1 MSVDYKC
8 SQIYNEVIHEV
19 TKSEEVWKSVLSLCG
34 RIYRYEFDNVL
45 MVYAQR
51 PKSTLIADYDT
62 WKKVDRY
69 VKRGSKGVAIYPSRA
84 LSPYCRYVFDISD
97 TGGRNVKLTWD
108 LSGDNLDGYAKLLA
122 KEGKVTLSGDES
134 LGELQ
139 NKIWDFTKA
148 EIRDILNTH
157 AMRVNVLA
165 DKLGNQI
172 ISGMQDI
179 RDDGM
184 QIIENSIFYVVA
196 GRCSFGLSSSEQNIR
211 TITQIN
217 KEDMI
222 FELGSLV
229 SDVSCEVLRD
239 ISRSIREV
247 ERERRESHERST
259 EVQRGNG
266 RNAVSE
272 HRDGE
277 GKPVEDRQVRSD
289 GDGLSEGEPL
299 RKVSVTEK
307 VRKADGGLSSGERG
321 SVPDGRSVDEAVSK
335 DASGEESGRHDGDVA
350 DQGAGTK
357 AGAGDNPSRPDQQ
370 VPLRESPITSL
381 NDDRLTADDFKQLSF
396 MDMVAPESDLDRELR
411 ELNNLGEERG
421 AETASL
427 FSHMESVLSE
437 QEKEDLKA
445 GKYTYLNPKKEQ
457 VPPDYIK
464 QVVLRGTGFVDG
476 KKRVYNICKTEFVKS
491 ERVNRIKKEFGTG
504 GAGWPLEGY
513 GLHGYD
519 TFQAKGIRFQWRDEE
534 GEKEGYVNW
543 NAIEE
548 VISALVLT
556 GEYYTP
562 EPEFVDSEPP
572 VDMPNN
578 DVIDA
583 DYKEI
588 HTESDMEESFAED
601 NAEDS
606 IEPLSEYAI
615 PDEVEDMGVPDS
627 ERALDEQNEDT
638 LNGMTPEELAK
649 EDELVTFAEY
659 GREFLSENEYEAGLA
674 ELIDDKETSS
684 PKEQIDSDD
693 ISIGTVSETIEN
705 PASFHYNAFSGMTYG
720 GMMKRYDSNIKALR
734 TLKQVQSEHR
744 PATPLEQDILS
755 KYVGWGGLSQAFD
768 PNNDNWT
775 KEYTELKELLTPEE
789 YESARAT
796 VNNAFYTP
804 TLVASVIGDA
814 LSQFGFKEGN
824 ILEPSLGIGNFF
836 GCLPERLS
844 DSRLYGVEIDPVS
857 AEIARLLYPSAKI
870 EIKGFQE
877 TAYPDNFFDAVI
889 GNVPFGDYKAFD
901 PKYNKLNFKIHDY
914 FLAKSIDQVRPGGIV
929 AVITTKGTLDK
940 KNNTIRKYL
949 AERAELLG
957 AVRLPVSTFMD
968 NAGTEVTSDILF
980 FQKRERKITIE
991 PDWIHL
997 GYTEDGIPVNSY
1009 FVEHPEMMLGTMKY
1023 DKGRFGENSNYTVCV
1038 NEDDN
1043 FNLYEALSNAISNI
1057 HAEYHDFE
1065 LISEKEESI
1074 TTDIPA
1080 DPDVKNFT
1088 FTEYDGKLYFRKDSR
1103 MYEWEA
1109 GDRTEKRIRG
1119 LMKLRDLTRNVIN
1132 IQIEGRTSDELQAAQ
1147 KELSDTYDSFVK
1159 SYGYITSRGNSMAF
1173 REDADYPLLC
1183 SLEKVDEDGE
1193 VTKAEMFTKQTIK
1206 AKQEISRVE
1215 TAVEALNLSINEFNG
1230 VNLPYM
1236 LSVYEPDISGYIED
1250 IRKQRA
1256 EGQQVNA
1263 VAESTTFMVRS
1274 DGVADNVSG
1283 ESESVEVE
1291 EINLSDD
1298 LRFQLMREKLIDE
1311 LKGVIFCN
1319 PEGYNENDRNRGW
1332 ETADEY
1338 LSGNVRDKLT
1348 IAEANAKLNPEIFG
1362 TNVEALKEVQPKDLD
1377 ASEID
1382 VRIGTTWIEPE
1393 DYQAFIYELLDTPY
1407 WARDDGYRRGVKVN
1421 LNRFSME
1428 WFVENKSRD
1437 NHSVAA
1443 TKTYGTSR
1451 IDAYSIFE
1459 ATLNM
1464 RTVTVRDRIEDG
1476 GGKYHYEVNKE
1487 ATMLAREKQNQ
1498 IKEEFKNWIWKDPDR
1513 RQKYVD
1519 FYNQTFNNI
1528 RLREYDGS
1536 HLDFPGMNPDIHLE
1550 QHQVNAIARI
1560 LMGGNT
1566 LLAHCVGAGKSFEMM
1581 AACMEQKRLGLANK
1595 TVMVVPKS
1603 LIGQTASE
1611 FLRLY
1616 PSANILVATE
1626 NDFSKKRRQQFIA
1639 RIATGDYDCIIM
1651 SHSQFEKIPI
1661 SKERQEELMNRQIS
1675 ELSLAIAEIKAEN
1688 GENWSVKQME
1698 AQKKKLEEQLKE
1710 LIETVDRDDVITFE
1724 ELGIDSIMVDEA
1736 HAFKNLSIFSK
1747 MTNVAGISNT
1757 GSKRAMDMFLKCQY
1771 INEINGGR
1779 GIVFATGTPVSN
1791 TMCEMYVMQSFLQK
1805 DTLEQLGIY
1814 HFDSWAANF
1823 GEVTT
1828 SLELSVEGNGFRF
1841 RNRFNRFVN
1850 LPELMNLFKEV
1861 ADIRTRDTLNLPVPE
1876 LRDGNYKIISSEP
1889 DWYTKQVMEE
1899 FVARAERIH
1908 SGGVDPSEDNF
1919 LKITND
1925 ARLLGTDARL
1935 LYPEA
1940 PPNEGGKLN
1949 QVVDNVYEE
1958 YKRAES
1964 QDIIGTQLIFSDIG
1978 TPKSNWKEEML
1989 DPDYYRN
1996 GHEFDV
2002 YNYIKTEL
2010 VRRGIPAGEIAFIHD
2025 AKTDAAREAL
2035 FKEMRLG
2042 TKKILIGSTEKCG
2055 TGVNVQTHLVAM
2067 HHVDCPWKP
2076 SSIEQRE
2083 GRGLRQ
2089 GNENDTVAV
2098 YRYVTKGT
2106 FDAYSWSVV
2115 ENKQRFISQV
2125 MTSKSIGR
2133 SCEDIDE
2140 VTFQYAEIKA
2150 VATGNPL
2157 IKEKMEID
2165 NDVQR
2170 LKLLKASYN
2179 SQHYQHQDNFMV
2191 KLPKLISAATEKLA
2205 NVKQD
2210 VAFRDEMAV
2219 KQPDFAIEVFGPV
2232 MLSEK
2237 KLREEKDANQMSID
2251 GTSDKSIEETV
2262 IRTDAGA
2269 IYKERTDGGTALLA
2283 AISRAKT
2290 GVRTEIGRYKGFTLS
2305 VEKNFMGINYL
2316 MLTGKADYSIE
2327 ISSSPVG
2334 MMVRLENE
2342 FSKIQEKIT
2351 FLEQKLD
2358 TYHRDMERAKA
2369 DFEKPFEHEEE
2380 LQQKLKRQFEIN
2392 AELDLDKAEGGKEE
2406 TFDEKKSAE
2415 KSESREDDELVADE
2429 ESEDTRDE
2437 QENTYGIVNFG
2448 NRASGS
2454 R

>member
-8 SQIYNEVIHEV
+8 RQIYNDVIHDV
-19 TKSEEVWKSVLSLCG
+19 TKTEETWKSVLSLCG

-69 VKRGSKGVAIYPSRA
+69 VKRGSKGIAIYPSRA

-97 TGGRNVKLTWD
+97 TGGRNVNLTWSLD
-108 LSGDNLDGYAKLLA
+108 GDNLTDYAKRLA
-122 KEGKVTLSGDES
+122 GEGSINLTGNES
-134 LGELQ
+134 LGKLK
-139 NKIWDFTKA
+139 NKIWDFTKS
-148 EIRDILNTH
+148 EIRGILKETH

-165 DKLGNQI
+165 DKLGHQI

-179 RDDGM
+179 RDDGL
-184 QIIENSIFYVVA
+184 QIIERSIFYVVA
-196 GRCSFGLSSSEQNIR
+196 GRCGFDQPKGEDRLS
-211 TITQIN
+211 TITQIV

-229 SDVSCEVLRD
+229 SDVSCEVLRN
-239 ISRSIREV
+239 ISRSIKAV
-247 ERERRESHERST
+247 ERERRMSYERGT
-259 EVQRGNG
+259 TVQRGS
-266 RNAVSE
+266 RRDAVSE

-277 GKPVEDRQVRSD
+277 GESVTDREVRSD
-289 GDGLSEGEPL
+289 GDGLSEREPL
-299 RKVSVTEK
+299 REVSVSGEIWET
-307 VRKADGGLSSGERG
+307 DGGSGTGERG
-321 SVPDGRSVDEAVSK
+321 SVPDGGSDDGAVSEIPHGEK
-335 DASGEESGRHDGDVA
+335 SGGHDGDVE
-350 DQGAGTK
+350 DQRAGNETDT
-357 AGAGDNPSRPDQQ
+357 GDHRPRSDQQ
-370 VPLRESPITSL
+370 VSLDSGDSKKENNPLVSS
-381 NDDRLTADDFKQLSF
+381 DDTQGEYHQISF
-396 MDMVAPESDLDRELR
+396 MDMMESPDNEFDRELK
-411 ELNNLGEERG
+411 ELENFGEERG
-421 AETASL
+421 ADTASL

-445 GKYTYLNPKKEQ
+445 GKYTYLNPKKEP
-457 VPPDYIK
+457 VPEEYIK
-464 QVVLRGTGFVDG
+464 TVVLRGTGFVGG
-476 KKRVYNICKTEFVKS
+476 KKRVCQIMQSEFVKS
-491 ERVNRIKKEFGTG
+491 ERVKKIKAEYGTG

-534 GEKEGYVNW
+534 GEKEGYANW
-543 NAIEE
+543 NTIEQ

-562 EPEFVDSEPP
+562 EPEFVDAEPP
-572 VDMPNN
+572 KDLPESE
-578 DVIDA
+578 DIIDA
-583 DYKEI
+583 DYVEM
-588 HTESDMEESFAED
+588 DAYDEEVDSFSEGIAD
-601 NAEDS
+601 DS
-606 IEPLSEYAI
+606 IEELDEFAI
-615 PDEVEDMGVPDS
+615 PDEVGDMGIPDS
-627 ERALDEQNEDT
+627 KRASDEQNEDT
-638 LNGMTPEELAK
+638 WYGMTPGELAR

-659 GREFLSENEYEAGLA
+659 GREFMDEES
-674 ELIDDKETSS
+674 
-684 PKEQIDSDD
+684 
-693 ISIGTVSETIEN
+693 
-705 PASFHYNAFSGMTYG
+705 YNANFHMSPFATQSA
-720 GMMKRYDSNIKALR
+720 GMMTRYDWNIKALR
-734 TLKQVQSEHR
+734 TLKQIQGENR
-744 PATPLEQDILS
+744 AATHEEQEILS

-768 PNNDNWT
+768 ANNENW
-775 KEYTELKELLTPEE
+775 KEEYGELKELLTPEE
-789 YESARAT
+789 YEAARAT

-804 TLVASVIGDA
+804 SIVTSAIGNALV
-814 LSQFGFKEGN
+814 QFGFKDGN
-824 ILEPSLGIGNFF
+824 VLEPSLGVGNFF
-836 GCLPERLS
+836 GCLP
-844 DSRLYGVEIDPVS
+844 DSMSQAKLFGVEIDPVS

-870 EIKGFQE
+870 EIKGFEE
-877 TAYPDNFFDAVI
+877 TTYPDNFFDAVI
-889 GNVPFGDYKAFD
+889 GNVPFGDYKVFD

-940 KNNTIRKYL
+940 KNNSIRKYI

-957 AVRLPVSTFMD
+957 AVRLPDSTFSG

-997 GYTEDGIPVNSY
+997 DFSEDGIPINSY
-1009 FVEHPEMMLGTMKY
+1009 FAEHPEMMLGTMKY

-1038 NEDDN
+1038 NDDPN
-1043 FNLYEALSNAISNI
+1043 FNLYEALNNAIANI
-1057 HAEYHDFE
+1057 HAEYKDFE
-1065 LISEKEESI
+1065 LVSESEESI
-1074 TTDIPA
+1074 TADIPA

-1088 FTEYDGKLYFRKDSR
+1088 FTEHDGKIYFRKDSR

-1109 GDRTEKRIRG
+1109 GDKTVKRIRG
-1119 LMKLRDLTRNVIN
+1119 LMRIRELTRKVID
-1132 IQIEGRTSDELQAAQ
+1132 IQIEGASEEELKTAQ
-1147 KELSDTYDSFVK
+1147 KELSDTYDRFVK

-1183 SLEKVDEDGE
+1183 SLEIVDEDGNVE
-1193 VTKAEMFTKQTIK
+1193 KAEMFTKQTIK
-1206 AKQEISRVE
+1206 AKQEVTRVE
-1215 TAVEALNLSINEFNG
+1215 TAVEALNLSINKFNG

-1236 LSVYEPDISGYIED
+1236 LSVYEPDISGYIDE
-1250 IRKQRA
+1250 IREKSKNSR
-1256 EGQQVNA
+1256 EVNA
-1263 VAESTTFMVRS
+1263 VAEPMAFS
-1274 DGVADNVSG
+1274 VAGTGNPDDIQMD
-1283 ESESVEVE
+1283 VE
-1291 EINLSDD
+1291 EISLSDN
-1298 LRFQLMREKLIDE
+1298 LRFELMREKLIEE

-1338 LSGNVRDKLT
+1338 LSGNVRDKLV

-1407 WARDDGYRRGVKVN
+1407 WAWDDGSPYRRNGIKVN

-1428 WFVENKSRD
+1428 WFIENKSRD

-1443 TKTYGTSR
+1443 TKTYGTGR

-1459 ATLNM
+1459 STLNM
-1464 RTVTVRDRIEDG
+1464 RVVTVRDRIEDG

-1498 IKEEFKNWIWKDPDR
+1498 IKEEFRNWIWKDPDR
-1513 RQKYVD
+1513 RQKYVNY
-1519 FYNQTFNNI
+1519 YNQTFNNI

-1536 HLDFPGMNPDIHLE
+1536 HLEFPGMNPDIHLE
-1550 QHQVNAIARI
+1550 EHQVNAIARV

-1581 AACMEQKRLGLANK
+1581 ASCMEQKRLGLANK

-1616 PSANILVATE
+1616 PSANILVASE

-1661 SKERQEELMNRQIS
+1661 SKERQQELMNRQID
-1675 ELSLAIAEIKAEN
+1675 ELNMAIADIKAEN
-1688 GENWSVKQME
+1688 GENSVKQME
-1698 AQKKKLEEQLKE
+1698 AQKKRLEEQMKE
-1710 LIETVDRDDVITFE
+1710 LVETVDRDDVITFE

-1736 HAFKNLSIFSK
+1736 HAFKRLTIFSK
-1747 MTNVAGISNT
+1747 MTNVAGIT
-1757 GSKRAMDMFLKCQY
+1757 GAGSKRAMDMYLKCQY

-1805 DTLEQLGIY
+1805 DALEQLGIY

-1841 RNRFNRFVN
+1841 RNRFNKFVN

-1861 ADIRTRDTLNLPVPE
+1861 ADIRTRDTLDLKVPD

-1899 FVARAERIH
+1899 FVERAERIH

-1940 PPNEGGKLN
+1940 PENPGGKLN

-1958 YKRAES
+1958 YKRAE
-1964 QDIIGTQLIFSDIG
+1964 DLGIIGTQLVFSDIG

-1989 DPDYYRN
+1989 EPDYYKN
-1996 GHEFDV
+1996 GHDFDV
-2002 YNYIKTEL
+2002 YNYIKTEF
-2010 VRRGIPAGEIAFIHD
+2010 VRRGIPAEEIAFVHD

-2035 FKEMRLG
+2035 FKDMRLG
-2042 TKKILIGSTEKCG
+2042 NKKILIGSTEKCG

-2067 HHVDCPWKP
+2067 HHCDCPWKP

-2089 GNENDTVAV
+2089 GNENESVAV

-2106 FDAYSWSVV
+2106 FDAYSWV
-2115 ENKQRFISQV
+2115 R
-2125 MTSKSIGR
+2125 R
-2133 SCEDIDE
+2133 E
-2140 VTFQYAEIKA
+2140 VA
-2150 VATGNPL
+2150 
-2157 IKEKMEID
+2157 
-2165 NDVQR
+2165 
-2170 LKLLKASYN
+2170 
-2179 SQHYQHQDNFMV
+2179 
-2191 KLPKLISAATEKLA
+2191 
-2205 NVKQD
+2205 
-2210 VAFRDEMAV
+2210 
-2219 KQPDFAIEVFGPV
+2219 
-2232 MLSEK
+2232 
-2237 KLREEKDANQMSID
+2237 
-2251 GTSDKSIEETV
+2251 
-2262 IRTDAGA
+2262 
-2269 IYKERTDGGTALLA
+2269 
-2283 AISRAKT
+2283 
-2290 GVRTEIGRYKGFTLS
+2290 
-2305 VEKNFMGINYL
+2305 
-2316 MLTGKADYSIE
+2316 
-2327 ISSSPVG
+2327 
-2334 MMVRLENE
+2334 
-2342 FSKIQEKIT
+2342 
-2351 FLEQKLD
+2351 
-2358 TYHRDMERAKA
+2358 
-2369 DFEKPFEHEEE
+2369 
-2380 LQQKLKRQFEIN
+2380 
-2392 AELDLDKAEGGKEE
+2392 
-2406 TFDEKKSAE
+2406 
-2415 KSESREDDELVADE
+2415 
-2429 ESEDTRDE
+2429 
-2437 QENTYGIVNFG
+2437 
-2448 NRASGS
+2448 
-2454 R
+2454 

>member
-8 SQIYNEVIHEV
+8 RQIYNDVIHDV
-19 TKSEEVWKSVLSLCG
+19 TKTEETWKSVLSLCG

-69 VKRGSKGVAIYPSRA
+69 VKRGSKGIAIYPSRA

-97 TGGRNVKLTWD
+97 TGGRNVNLTWSLD
-108 LSGDNLDGYAKLLA
+108 GDNLTDYAKRLA
-122 KEGKVTLSGDES
+122 GEGSINLTGNES
-134 LGELQ
+134 LGELK
-139 NKIWDFTKA
+139 NKIWDFTKS
-148 EIRDILNTH
+148 EIRGILKETH

-165 DKLGNQI
+165 DKLGHQI

-179 RDDGM
+179 RDDGL
-184 QIIENSIFYVVA
+184 QIIERSIFYVVA
-196 GRCSFGLSSSEQNIR
+196 GRCGFDQPKGEDRLS
-211 TITQIN
+211 TITQIV

-229 SDVSCEVLRD
+229 SDVSCEVLRN
-239 ISRSIREV
+239 ISCSIKAV
-247 ERERRESHERST
+247 ERERRMSYERGT
-259 EVQRGNG
+259 TVQRGS
-266 RNAVSE
+266 RRDAVSE

-277 GKPVEDRQVRSD
+277 GESVTDREVRSD
-289 GDGLSEGEPL
+289 GDGLSEREPL
-299 RKVSVTEK
+299 REVSVSGEIRET
-307 VRKADGGLSSGERG
+307 DGGSGTGERG
-321 SVPDGRSVDEAVSK
+321 SVPDGGSDDGAVSEIPHGEK
-335 DASGEESGRHDGDVA
+335 SGGHDGDVE
-350 DQGAGTK
+350 DQRAGNETDT
-357 AGAGDNPSRPDQQ
+357 GDHRPRSDQQ
-370 VPLRESPITSL
+370 VSLDSGDSKKENNPLVSS
-381 NDDRLTADDFKQLSF
+381 DDTQGEYHQISF
-396 MDMVAPESDLDRELR
+396 MDMMESPDNEFDRELK
-411 ELNNLGEERG
+411 ELENFGEERG
-421 AETASL
+421 ADTASL

-445 GKYTYLNPKKEQ
+445 GKYTYLNPKKEP
-457 VPPDYIK
+457 VPEEYIK
-464 QVVLRGTGFVDG
+464 TVVLRGTGFVGG
-476 KKRVYNICKTEFVKS
+476 KKRVCQIMQSEFVKS
-491 ERVNRIKKEFGTG
+491 ERVKKIKAEYGTG

-534 GEKEGYVNW
+534 GEKEGYANW
-543 NAIEE
+543 NTIEQ

-562 EPEFVDSEPP
+562 EHEFVDAEPP
-572 VDMPNN
+572 KDLPESE
-578 DVIDA
+578 DIIDA
-583 DYKEI
+583 DYVEM
-588 HTESDMEESFAED
+588 DAYDEEVDSFSEGIA
-601 NAEDS
+601 NDS
-606 IEPLSEYAI
+606 IEELDEFAI
-615 PDEVEDMGVPDS
+615 PDEVGDMGIPDS
-627 ERALDEQNEDT
+627 KRASDEQNEDT
-638 LNGMTPEELAK
+638 WYGMTPGELAR

-659 GREFLSENEYEAGLA
+659 GREFMDEES
-674 ELIDDKETSS
+674 
-684 PKEQIDSDD
+684 
-693 ISIGTVSETIEN
+693 
-705 PASFHYNAFSGMTYG
+705 YNANFHMSPFATQSA
-720 GMMKRYDSNIKALR
+720 GMMTRYDWNIKALR
-734 TLKQVQSEHR
+734 TLKQIQGENR
-744 PATPLEQDILS
+744 AATHEEQEILS

-768 PNNDNWT
+768 ANNENW
-775 KEYTELKELLTPEE
+775 KEEYGELKELLTPEE
-789 YESARAT
+789 YEAARAT

-804 TLVASVIGDA
+804 SIVTSAIGNALV
-814 LSQFGFKEGN
+814 QFGFKDGN
-824 ILEPSLGIGNFF
+824 VLEPSLGVGNFF
-836 GCLPERLS
+836 GCLP
-844 DSRLYGVEIDPVS
+844 DSMSQAKLFGVEIDPVS

-870 EIKGFQE
+870 EIKGFEE
-877 TAYPDNFFDAVI
+877 TTYPDNFFDAVI
-889 GNVPFGDYKAFD
+889 GNVPFGDYKVFD

-940 KNNTIRKYL
+940 KNNSIRKYI

-957 AVRLPVSTFMD
+957 AVRLPDSTFSG

-997 GYTEDGIPVNSY
+997 DFSEDGIPINSY
-1009 FVEHPEMMLGTMKY
+1009 FAEHPEMMLGTMKY

-1038 NEDDN
+1038 NDDPN
-1043 FNLYEALSNAISNI
+1043 FNLYEALNNAIANI
-1057 HAEYHDFE
+1057 HAEYKDFE
-1065 LISEKEESI
+1065 LVSESEESI
-1074 TTDIPA
+1074 TADIPA

-1088 FTEYDGKLYFRKDSR
+1088 FTEHDGKIYFRKDSR

-1109 GDRTEKRIRG
+1109 GDKTVKRIRG
-1119 LMKLRDLTRNVIN
+1119 LMRIRELTRKVID
-1132 IQIEGRTSDELQAAQ
+1132 IQIEGASEEELKTAQ
-1147 KELSDTYDSFVK
+1147 KELSDTYDRFVK

-1183 SLEKVDEDGE
+1183 SLEIVDEDGNVE
-1193 VTKAEMFTKQTIK
+1193 KAEMFTKQTIK
-1206 AKQEISRVE
+1206 AKQEVTRVE
-1215 TAVEALNLSINEFNG
+1215 TAVEALNLSINKFNG

-1236 LSVYEPDISGYIED
+1236 LSVYEPDISGYIDE
-1250 IRKQRA
+1250 IREKSKNSR
-1256 EGQQVNA
+1256 EVNA
-1263 VAESTTFMVRS
+1263 VAEPMAFS
-1274 DGVADNVSG
+1274 VAGTGNPDDIQMD
-1283 ESESVEVE
+1283 VE
-1291 EINLSDD
+1291 EISLSDN
-1298 LRFQLMREKLIDE
+1298 LRFELMREKLIEE

-1338 LSGNVRDKLT
+1338 LSGNVRDKLV

-1407 WARDDGYRRGVKVN
+1407 WARDDGSPYRRNGIKVN
-1421 LNRFSME
+1421 LNRFSVE
-1428 WFVENKSRD
+1428 WFIENKSRD

-1443 TKTYGTSR
+1443 TKTYGTGR

-1459 ATLNM
+1459 STLNM
-1464 RTVTVRDRIEDG
+1464 RVVTVRDRIEDG

-1498 IKEEFKNWIWKDPDR
+1498 IKEEFRNWIWKDPDR

-1519 FYNQTFNNI
+1519 YYNQTFNNI

-1536 HLDFPGMNPDIHLE
+1536 HLEFPGMNPDIHLE
-1550 QHQVNAIARI
+1550 EHQVNAIARV

-1581 AACMEQKRLGLANK
+1581 ASCMEQKRLGLANK

-1616 PSANILVATE
+1616 PSANILVASE

-1661 SKERQEELMNRQIS
+1661 SKERQQELMNRQID
-1675 ELSLAIAEIKAEN
+1675 ELNMAIADIKAET

-1698 AQKKKLEEQLKE
+1698 AQKKRLEEQMKE
-1710 LIETVDRDDVITFE
+1710 LVETVDRDDVITFE

-1736 HAFKNLSIFSK
+1736 HAFKRLTIFSK
-1747 MTNVAGISNT
+1747 MTNVAGIT
-1757 GSKRAMDMFLKCQY
+1757 GAGSKRAMDMYLKCQY

-1805 DTLEQLGIY
+1805 DALEQLGIY

-1823 GEVTT
+1823 GEVMT

-1841 RNRFNRFVN
+1841 RNRFNKFVN

-1861 ADIRTRDTLNLPVPE
+1861 ADIRTRDTLDLKVPD

-1899 FVARAERIH
+1899 LVERAERIH

-1940 PPNEGGKLN
+1940 LENPGGKLN

-1958 YKRAES
+1958 YKRAE
-1964 QDIIGTQLIFSDIG
+1964 DLGIIGTQLVFSDIG

-1989 DPDYYRN
+1989 EPDYYKN
-1996 GHEFDV
+1996 GHDFDV

-2010 VRRGIPAGEIAFIHD
+2010 VRRGIPAEEIAFVHD

-2035 FKEMRLG
+2035 FKDMRLG
-2042 TKKILIGSTEKCG
+2042 NKKILIGSTEKCG

-2067 HHVDCPWKP
+2067 HHCDCPW
-2076 SSIEQRE
+2076 
-2083 GRGLRQ
+2083 
-2089 GNENDTVAV
+2089 V
-2098 YRYVTKGT
+2098 
-2106 FDAYSWSVV
+2106 
-2115 ENKQRFISQV
+2115 
-2125 MTSKSIGR
+2125 
-2133 SCEDIDE
+2133 
-2140 VTFQYAEIKA
+2140 
-2150 VATGNPL
+2150 
-2157 IKEKMEID
+2157 
-2165 NDVQR
+2165 
-2170 LKLLKASYN
+2170 
-2179 SQHYQHQDNFMV
+2179 
-2191 KLPKLISAATEKLA
+2191 
-2205 NVKQD
+2205 
-2210 VAFRDEMAV
+2210 
-2219 KQPDFAIEVFGPV
+2219 
-2232 MLSEK
+2232 
-2237 KLREEKDANQMSID
+2237 
-2251 GTSDKSIEETV
+2251 
-2262 IRTDAGA
+2262 
-2269 IYKERTDGGTALLA
+2269 
-2283 AISRAKT
+2283 
-2290 GVRTEIGRYKGFTLS
+2290 
-2305 VEKNFMGINYL
+2305 
-2316 MLTGKADYSIE
+2316 
-2327 ISSSPVG
+2327 
-2334 MMVRLENE
+2334 
-2342 FSKIQEKIT
+2342 
-2351 FLEQKLD
+2351 
-2358 TYHRDMERAKA
+2358 
-2369 DFEKPFEHEEE
+2369 
-2380 LQQKLKRQFEIN
+2380 
-2392 AELDLDKAEGGKEE
+2392 
-2406 TFDEKKSAE
+2406 
-2415 KSESREDDELVADE
+2415 
-2429 ESEDTRDE
+2429 
-2437 QENTYGIVNFG
+2437 
-2448 NRASGS
+2448 
-2454 R
+2454 

>member
-8 SQIYNEVIHEV
+8 RQIYNDVIHDV
-19 TKSEEVWKSVLSLCG
+19 TKTEETWKSVLSLCG

-69 VKRGSKGVAIYPSRA
+69 VKRGSKGIAIYPSRA

-97 TGGRNVKLTWD
+97 TGGRNVNLTWSLD
-108 LSGDNLDGYAKLLA
+108 GDNLTDYAKRLA
-122 KEGKVTLSGDES
+122 GEGSINLTGNES
-134 LGELQ
+134 LGELK
-139 NKIWDFTKA
+139 NKIWDFTKS
-148 EIRDILNTH
+148 EIRGILKETH

-165 DKLGNQI
+165 DKLGHQI

-179 RDDGM
+179 RDDGL
-184 QIIENSIFYVVA
+184 QIIERSIFYVVA
-196 GRCSFGLSSSEQNIR
+196 GRCGFDQPKGEDRLS
-211 TITQIN
+211 TITQIV

-229 SDVSCEVLRD
+229 SDVSCEVLRN
-239 ISRSIREV
+239 ISCSIKAV
-247 ERERRESHERST
+247 ERERRMSYERGT
-259 EVQRGNG
+259 TVQRGS
-266 RNAVSE
+266 RRDAVSE

-277 GKPVEDRQVRSD
+277 GESVTDREVRSD
-289 GDGLSEGEPL
+289 GDGLSEREPL
-299 RKVSVTEK
+299 REVSVSGEIRET
-307 VRKADGGLSSGERG
+307 DGGSGTGERG
-321 SVPDGRSVDEAVSK
+321 SVPDGGSDDGAVSEIPHGEK
-335 DASGEESGRHDGDVA
+335 SGGHDGDVE
-350 DQGAGTK
+350 DQRAGNETDT
-357 AGAGDNPSRPDQQ
+357 GDHRPRSDQQ
-370 VPLRESPITSL
+370 VSLDSGDSKKENNPLVSS
-381 NDDRLTADDFKQLSF
+381 DDTQGEYHQISF
-396 MDMVAPESDLDRELR
+396 MDMMESPDNEFDRELK
-411 ELNNLGEERG
+411 ELENFGEERG
-421 AETASL
+421 ADTASL

-445 GKYTYLNPKKEQ
+445 GKYTYLNPKKEP
-457 VPPDYIK
+457 VPEEYIK
-464 QVVLRGTGFVDG
+464 TVVLRGTGFVGG
-476 KKRVYNICKTEFVKS
+476 KKRVCQIMQSEFVKS
-491 ERVNRIKKEFGTG
+491 ERVKKIKAEYGTG

-534 GEKEGYVNW
+534 GEKEGYANW
-543 NAIEE
+543 NTIEQ

-562 EPEFVDSEPP
+562 EHEFVDAEPP
-572 VDMPNN
+572 KDLPESE
-578 DVIDA
+578 DIIDA
-583 DYKEI
+583 DYVEM
-588 HTESDMEESFAED
+588 DAYDEEVDSFSEGIA
-601 NAEDS
+601 NDS
-606 IEPLSEYAI
+606 IEELDEFAI
-615 PDEVEDMGVPDS
+615 PDEVGDMGIPDS
-627 ERALDEQNEDT
+627 KRASDEQNEDT
-638 LNGMTPEELAK
+638 WYGMTPGELAR

-659 GREFLSENEYEAGLA
+659 GREFMDEES
-674 ELIDDKETSS
+674 
-684 PKEQIDSDD
+684 
-693 ISIGTVSETIEN
+693 
-705 PASFHYNAFSGMTYG
+705 YNANFHMSPFATQSA
-720 GMMKRYDSNIKALR
+720 GMMTRYDWNIKALR
-734 TLKQVQSEHR
+734 TLKQIQGENR
-744 PATPLEQDILS
+744 AATHEEQEILS

-768 PNNDNWT
+768 ANNENW
-775 KEYTELKELLTPEE
+775 KEEYGELKELLTPEE
-789 YESARAT
+789 YEAARAT

-804 TLVASVIGDA
+804 SIVTSAIGNALV
-814 LSQFGFKEGN
+814 QFGFKDGN
-824 ILEPSLGIGNFF
+824 VLEPSLGVGNFF
-836 GCLPERLS
+836 GCLP
-844 DSRLYGVEIDPVS
+844 DSMSQAKLFGVEIDPVS

-870 EIKGFQE
+870 EIKGFEE
-877 TAYPDNFFDAVI
+877 TTYPDNFFDAVI
-889 GNVPFGDYKAFD
+889 GNVPFGDYKVFD

-940 KNNTIRKYL
+940 KNNSIRKYI

-957 AVRLPVSTFMD
+957 AVRLPDSTFSG

-997 GYTEDGIPVNSY
+997 DFSEDGIPINSY
-1009 FVEHPEMMLGTMKY
+1009 FAEHPEMMLGTMKY

-1038 NEDDN
+1038 NDDPN
-1043 FNLYEALSNAISNI
+1043 FNLYEALNNAIANI
-1057 HAEYHDFE
+1057 HAEYKDFE
-1065 LISEKEESI
+1065 LVSESEESI
-1074 TTDIPA
+1074 TADIPA

-1088 FTEYDGKLYFRKDSR
+1088 FTEHDGKIYFRKDSR

-1109 GDRTEKRIRG
+1109 GDKTVKRIRG
-1119 LMKLRDLTRNVIN
+1119 LMRIRELTRKVID
-1132 IQIEGRTSDELQAAQ
+1132 IQIEGASEEELKTAQ
-1147 KELSDTYDSFVK
+1147 KELSDTYDRFVK

-1183 SLEKVDEDGE
+1183 SLEIVDEDGNVE
-1193 VTKAEMFTKQTIK
+1193 KAEMFTKQTIK
-1206 AKQEISRVE
+1206 AKQEVTRVE
-1215 TAVEALNLSINEFNG
+1215 TAVEALNLSINKFNG

-1236 LSVYEPDISGYIED
+1236 LSVYEPDISGYIDE
-1250 IRKQRA
+1250 IREKSKNSR
-1256 EGQQVNA
+1256 EVNA
-1263 VAESTTFMVRS
+1263 VAEPMAFS
-1274 DGVADNVSG
+1274 VAGTGNPDDIQMD
-1283 ESESVEVE
+1283 VE
-1291 EINLSDD
+1291 EISLSDN
-1298 LRFQLMREKLIDE
+1298 LRFELMREKLIEE

-1338 LSGNVRDKLT
+1338 LSGNVRDKLV

-1407 WARDDGYRRGVKVN
+1407 WARDDGSPYRRNGIKVN
-1421 LNRFSME
+1421 LNRFSVE
-1428 WFVENKSRD
+1428 WFIENKSRD

-1443 TKTYGTSR
+1443 TKTYGTGR

-1459 ATLNM
+1459 STLNM
-1464 RTVTVRDRIEDG
+1464 RVVTVRDRIEDG

-1498 IKEEFKNWIWKDPDR
+1498 IKEEFRNWIWKDPDR

-1519 FYNQTFNNI
+1519 YYNQTFNNI

-1536 HLDFPGMNPDIHLE
+1536 HLEFPGMNPDIHLE
-1550 QHQVNAIARI
+1550 EHQVNAIARV

-1581 AACMEQKRLGLANK
+1581 ASCMEQKRLGLANK

-1616 PSANILVATE
+1616 PSANILVASE

-1661 SKERQEELMNRQIS
+1661 SKERQQELMNRQID
-1675 ELSLAIAEIKAEN
+1675 ELNMAIADIKAEN

-1698 AQKKKLEEQLKE
+1698 AQKKRLEEQMKE
-1710 LIETVDRDDVITFE
+1710 LVETVDRDDVITFE

-1736 HAFKNLSIFSK
+1736 HAFKRLTIFSK
-1747 MTNVAGISNT
+1747 MTNVAGIT
-1757 GSKRAMDMFLKCQY
+1757 GAGSKRAMDMYLKCQY

-1805 DTLEQLGIY
+1805 DALEQLGIY

-1823 GEVTT
+1823 GEVMT

-1841 RNRFNRFVN
+1841 RNRFNKFVN

-1861 ADIRTRDTLNLPVPE
+1861 ADIRTRDTLDLKVPD

-1899 FVARAERIH
+1899 LVERAERIH

-1940 PPNEGGKLN
+1940 LENPGGKLN

-1958 YKRAES
+1958 YKRAE
-1964 QDIIGTQLIFSDIG
+1964 DLGIIGTQLVFSDIG

-1989 DPDYYRN
+1989 EPDYYKN
-1996 GHEFDV
+1996 GHDFDV

-2010 VRRGIPAGEIAFIHD
+2010 VRRGIPAEEIAFVHD

-2035 FKEMRLG
+2035 FKDMRLG
-2042 TKKILIGSTEKCG
+2042 NKKILIGSTEKCG

-2067 HHVDCPWKP
+2067 HHCDCPW
-2076 SSIEQRE
+2076 
-2083 GRGLRQ
+2083 
-2089 GNENDTVAV
+2089 V
-2098 YRYVTKGT
+2098 
-2106 FDAYSWSVV
+2106 
-2115 ENKQRFISQV
+2115 
-2125 MTSKSIGR
+2125 
-2133 SCEDIDE
+2133 
-2140 VTFQYAEIKA
+2140 
-2150 VATGNPL
+2150 
-2157 IKEKMEID
+2157 
-2165 NDVQR
+2165 
-2170 LKLLKASYN
+2170 
-2179 SQHYQHQDNFMV
+2179 
-2191 KLPKLISAATEKLA
+2191 
-2205 NVKQD
+2205 
-2210 VAFRDEMAV
+2210 
-2219 KQPDFAIEVFGPV
+2219 
-2232 MLSEK
+2232 
-2237 KLREEKDANQMSID
+2237 
-2251 GTSDKSIEETV
+2251 
-2262 IRTDAGA
+2262 
-2269 IYKERTDGGTALLA
+2269 
-2283 AISRAKT
+2283 
-2290 GVRTEIGRYKGFTLS
+2290 
-2305 VEKNFMGINYL
+2305 
-2316 MLTGKADYSIE
+2316 
-2327 ISSSPVG
+2327 
-2334 MMVRLENE
+2334 
-2342 FSKIQEKIT
+2342 
-2351 FLEQKLD
+2351 
-2358 TYHRDMERAKA
+2358 
-2369 DFEKPFEHEEE
+2369 
-2380 LQQKLKRQFEIN
+2380 
-2392 AELDLDKAEGGKEE
+2392 
-2406 TFDEKKSAE
+2406 
-2415 KSESREDDELVADE
+2415 
-2429 ESEDTRDE
+2429 
-2437 QENTYGIVNFG
+2437 
-2448 NRASGS
+2448 
-2454 R
+2454 

>member
-8 SQIYNEVIHEV
+8 RQIYNDVIHDV
-19 TKSEEVWKSVLSLCG
+19 TKTEETWKSVLSLCG

-69 VKRGSKGVAIYPSRA
+69 VKRGSKGIAIYPSRA

-97 TGGRNVKLTWD
+97 TGGRNVNLTWSLD
-108 LSGDNLDGYAKLLA
+108 GDNLTDYAKRLA
-122 KEGKVTLSGDES
+122 GEGSINLTGNES
-134 LGELQ
+134 LGELK
-139 NKIWDFTKA
+139 NKIWDFTKS
-148 EIRDILNTH
+148 EIRGILKETH

-165 DKLGNQI
+165 DKLGHQI

-179 RDDGM
+179 RDDGL
-184 QIIENSIFYVVA
+184 QIIERSIFYVVA
-196 GRCSFGLSSSEQNIR
+196 GRCGFDQPKGEDRLS
-211 TITQIN
+211 TITQIV

-229 SDVSCEVLRD
+229 SDVSCEVLRN
-239 ISRSIREV
+239 ISCSIKAV
-247 ERERRESHERST
+247 ERERRMSYERGT
-259 EVQRGNG
+259 TVQRGS
-266 RNAVSE
+266 RRDAVSE

-277 GKPVEDRQVRSD
+277 GESVTDREVRSD
-289 GDGLSEGEPL
+289 GDGLSEREPL
-299 RKVSVTEK
+299 REVSVSGEIRET
-307 VRKADGGLSSGERG
+307 DGGSGTGERG
-321 SVPDGRSVDEAVSK
+321 SVPDGGSDDGAVSEIPHGEK
-335 DASGEESGRHDGDVA
+335 SGGHDGDVE
-350 DQGAGTK
+350 DQRAGNETDT
-357 AGAGDNPSRPDQQ
+357 GDHRPRSDQQ
-370 VPLRESPITSL
+370 VSLDSGDSKKENNPLVSS
-381 NDDRLTADDFKQLSF
+381 DDTQGEYHQISF
-396 MDMVAPESDLDRELR
+396 MDMMESPDNEFDRELK
-411 ELNNLGEERG
+411 ELENFGEERG
-421 AETASL
+421 ADTASL

-445 GKYTYLNPKKEQ
+445 GKYTYLNPKKEP
-457 VPPDYIK
+457 VPEEYIK
-464 QVVLRGTGFVDG
+464 TVVLRGTGFVGG
-476 KKRVYNICKTEFVKS
+476 KKRVCQIMQSEFVKS
-491 ERVNRIKKEFGTG
+491 ERVKKIKAEYGTG

-534 GEKEGYVNW
+534 GEKEGYANW
-543 NAIEE
+543 NTIEQ

-562 EPEFVDSEPP
+562 EPEFVDAEPP
-572 VDMPNN
+572 KDLPESE
-578 DVIDA
+578 DIIDA
-583 DYKEI
+583 DYVEM
-588 HTESDMEESFAED
+588 DAYDEEVDSFSEGIA
-601 NAEDS
+601 NDS
-606 IEPLSEYAI
+606 IEELDEFAI
-615 PDEVEDMGVPDS
+615 PDEVGDMGIPDS
-627 ERALDEQNEDT
+627 KCASDEQNEDT
-638 LNGMTPEELAK
+638 WYGMTPGELAR

-659 GREFLSENEYEAGLA
+659 GREFMDEES
-674 ELIDDKETSS
+674 
-684 PKEQIDSDD
+684 
-693 ISIGTVSETIEN
+693 
-705 PASFHYNAFSGMTYG
+705 YNANFHMSPFATQSA
-720 GMMKRYDSNIKALR
+720 GMMTRYDWNIKALR
-734 TLKQVQSEHR
+734 TLKQIQGENR
-744 PATPLEQDILS
+744 AATHEEQEILS

-768 PNNDNWT
+768 ANNENW
-775 KEYTELKELLTPEE
+775 KEEYGELKELLTPEE
-789 YESARAT
+789 YEAARAT

-804 TLVASVIGDA
+804 SIVTSAIGNALV
-814 LSQFGFKEGN
+814 QFGFKDGN
-824 ILEPSLGIGNFF
+824 VLEPSLGVGNFF
-836 GCLPERLS
+836 GCLP
-844 DSRLYGVEIDPVS
+844 DSMSQAKLFGVEIDPVS

-870 EIKGFQE
+870 EIKGFEE
-877 TAYPDNFFDAVI
+877 TTYPDNFFDAVI
-889 GNVPFGDYKAFD
+889 GNVPFGDYKVFD

-940 KNNTIRKYL
+940 KNNSIRKYI

-957 AVRLPVSTFMD
+957 AVRLPVSTFSG

-997 GYTEDGIPVNSY
+997 DFSEDGIPINSY
-1009 FVEHPEMMLGTMKY
+1009 FAEHPEMMLGTMKY

-1038 NEDDN
+1038 NDDPN
-1043 FNLYEALSNAISNI
+1043 FNLYEALNNAIANI
-1057 HAEYHDFE
+1057 HAEYKDFE
-1065 LISEKEESI
+1065 LVSESEESI
-1074 TTDIPA
+1074 TADIPA

-1088 FTEYDGKLYFRKDSR
+1088 FTEHDGKIYFRKDSR

-1109 GDRTEKRIRG
+1109 GDKTVKRIRG
-1119 LMKLRDLTRNVIN
+1119 LMRIRELTRKVID
-1132 IQIEGRTSDELQAAQ
+1132 IQIEGVSEEELKTAQ
-1147 KELSDTYDSFVK
+1147 KELSDTYDRFVK

-1183 SLEKVDEDGE
+1183 SLEIVDEDGNVE
-1193 VTKAEMFTKQTIK
+1193 KAEMFTKQTIK
-1206 AKQEISRVE
+1206 AKQEVTRVE
-1215 TAVEALNLSINEFNG
+1215 TAVEALNLSINKFNG

-1236 LSVYEPDISGYIED
+1236 LSVYEPDISGYIDE
-1250 IRKQRA
+1250 IREKSKNSR
-1256 EGQQVNA
+1256 EVNA
-1263 VAESTTFMVRS
+1263 VAEPMAFS
-1274 DGVADNVSG
+1274 VAGTGNPDDIQMD
-1283 ESESVEVE
+1283 VE
-1291 EINLSDD
+1291 EISLSDN
-1298 LRFQLMREKLIDE
+1298 LRFELMREKLIEE

-1338 LSGNVRDKLT
+1338 LSGNVRDKLV

-1407 WARDDGYRRGVKVN
+1407 WARDDGSPYRRNGIKVN
-1421 LNRFSME
+1421 LNRFSVE
-1428 WFVENKSRD
+1428 WFIENKSRD

-1443 TKTYGTSR
+1443 TKTYGTGR

-1459 ATLNM
+1459 STLNM
-1464 RTVTVRDRIEDG
+1464 RVVTVRDRIEDG

-1498 IKEEFKNWIWKDPDR
+1498 IKEEFRNWIWKDPDR

-1519 FYNQTFNNI
+1519 YYNQTFNNI

-1536 HLDFPGMNPDIHLE
+1536 HLEFPGMNPDIHLE
-1550 QHQVNAIARI
+1550 EHQVNAIARV

-1581 AACMEQKRLGLANK
+1581 ASCMEQKRLGLANK

-1616 PSANILVATE
+1616 PSANILVASE

-1661 SKERQEELMNRQIS
+1661 SKERQQELMNRQID
-1675 ELSLAIAEIKAEN
+1675 ELNMAIADIKAEN

-1698 AQKKKLEEQLKE
+1698 AQKKRLEEQMKE
-1710 LIETVDRDDVITFE
+1710 LVETVDRDDVITFE

-1736 HAFKNLSIFSK
+1736 HAFKRLTIFSK
-1747 MTNVAGISNT
+1747 MTNVAGIT
-1757 GSKRAMDMFLKCQY
+1757 GAGSKRAMDMYLKCQY

-1805 DTLEQLGIY
+1805 DALEQLGIY

-1823 GEVTT
+1823 GEVMT

-1841 RNRFNRFVN
+1841 RNRFNKFVN

-1861 ADIRTRDTLNLPVPE
+1861 ADIRTRDTLDLKVPD

-1899 FVARAERIH
+1899 LVERAERIH

-1925 ARLLGTDARL
+1925 ARLLGIDARL

-1940 PPNEGGKLN
+1940 LENPGGKLN

-1958 YKRAES
+1958 YKRAE
-1964 QDIIGTQLIFSDIG
+1964 DLGIIGTQLVFSDIG

-1989 DPDYYRN
+1989 EPDYYKN
-1996 GHEFDV
+1996 GHDFDV

-2010 VRRGIPAGEIAFIHD
+2010 VRRGIPAEEIAFVHD

-2035 FKEMRLG
+2035 FKDMRLG
-2042 TKKILIGSTEKCG
+2042 NKKILIGSTEKCG

-2067 HHVDCPWKP
+2067 HHCDCPWKP

-2089 GNENDTVAV
+2089 GNENESVAV

-2106 FDAYSWSVV
+2106 FDAYSWV
-2115 ENKQRFISQV
+2115 R
-2125 MTSKSIGR
+2125 R
-2133 SCEDIDE
+2133 E
-2140 VTFQYAEIKA
+2140 VA
-2150 VATGNPL
+2150 
-2157 IKEKMEID
+2157 
-2165 NDVQR
+2165 
-2170 LKLLKASYN
+2170 
-2179 SQHYQHQDNFMV
+2179 
-2191 KLPKLISAATEKLA
+2191 
-2205 NVKQD
+2205 
-2210 VAFRDEMAV
+2210 
-2219 KQPDFAIEVFGPV
+2219 
-2232 MLSEK
+2232 
-2237 KLREEKDANQMSID
+2237 
-2251 GTSDKSIEETV
+2251 
-2262 IRTDAGA
+2262 
-2269 IYKERTDGGTALLA
+2269 
-2283 AISRAKT
+2283 
-2290 GVRTEIGRYKGFTLS
+2290 
-2305 VEKNFMGINYL
+2305 
-2316 MLTGKADYSIE
+2316 
-2327 ISSSPVG
+2327 
-2334 MMVRLENE
+2334 
-2342 FSKIQEKIT
+2342 
-2351 FLEQKLD
+2351 
-2358 TYHRDMERAKA
+2358 
-2369 DFEKPFEHEEE
+2369 
-2380 LQQKLKRQFEIN
+2380 
-2392 AELDLDKAEGGKEE
+2392 
-2406 TFDEKKSAE
+2406 
-2415 KSESREDDELVADE
+2415 
-2429 ESEDTRDE
+2429 
-2437 QENTYGIVNFG
+2437 
-2448 NRASGS
+2448 
-2454 R
+2454 

>member
-8 SQIYNEVIHEV
+8 RQIYNDVIHDV
-19 TKSEEVWKSVLSLCG
+19 TKTEETWKSVLSLCG

-69 VKRGSKGVAIYPSRA
+69 VKRGSKGIAIYPSRA

-97 TGGRNVKLTWD
+97 TGGRNVNLTWSLD
-108 LSGDNLDGYAKLLA
+108 GDNLTDYAKRLA
-122 KEGKVTLSGDES
+122 GEGSINLTGNES
-134 LGELQ
+134 LGELK
-139 NKIWDFTKA
+139 NKIWDFTKS
-148 EIRDILNTH
+148 EIRGILKETH

-165 DKLGNQI
+165 DKLGHQI

-179 RDDGM
+179 RDDGL
-184 QIIENSIFYVVA
+184 QIIERSIFYVVA
-196 GRCSFGLSSSEQNIR
+196 GRCGFDQPKGEDRLS
-211 TITQIN
+211 TITQIV

-229 SDVSCEVLRD
+229 SDVSCEVLRN
-239 ISRSIREV
+239 ISCSIKAV
-247 ERERRESHERST
+247 ERERRMSYERGT
-259 EVQRGNG
+259 TVQRGS
-266 RNAVSE
+266 RRDAVSE

-277 GKPVEDRQVRSD
+277 GESVTDREVRSD
-289 GDGLSEGEPL
+289 GDGLSEREPL
-299 RKVSVTEK
+299 REVSVSGEIRET
-307 VRKADGGLSSGERG
+307 DGGSGTGERG
-321 SVPDGRSVDEAVSK
+321 SVPDGGSDDGAVSEIPHGEK
-335 DASGEESGRHDGDVA
+335 SGGHDGDVE
-350 DQGAGTK
+350 DQRAGNETDT
-357 AGAGDNPSRPDQQ
+357 GDHRPRSDQQ
-370 VPLRESPITSL
+370 VSLDSGDSKKENNPLVSS
-381 NDDRLTADDFKQLSF
+381 DDTQGEYHQISF
-396 MDMVAPESDLDRELR
+396 MDMMESPDNEFDRELK
-411 ELNNLGEERG
+411 ELENFGEERG
-421 AETASL
+421 ADTASL

-445 GKYTYLNPKKEQ
+445 GKYTYLNPKKEP
-457 VPPDYIK
+457 VPEEYIK
-464 QVVLRGTGFVDG
+464 TVVLRGTGFVGG
-476 KKRVYNICKTEFVKS
+476 KKRVCQIMQSEFVKS
-491 ERVNRIKKEFGTG
+491 ERVKKIKAEYGTG

-534 GEKEGYVNW
+534 GEKEGYANW
-543 NAIEE
+543 NTIEQ

-562 EPEFVDSEPP
+562 EPEFVDAEPP
-572 VDMPNN
+572 KDLPESE
-578 DVIDA
+578 DIIDA
-583 DYKEI
+583 DYVEM
-588 HTESDMEESFAED
+588 DAYDEEVDSFSEGIA
-601 NAEDS
+601 NDS
-606 IEPLSEYAI
+606 IEELDEFAI
-615 PDEVEDMGVPDS
+615 PDEVGDMGIPDS
-627 ERALDEQNEDT
+627 KCASDEQNEDT
-638 LNGMTPEELAK
+638 WYGMTPGELAR

-659 GREFLSENEYEAGLA
+659 GREFMDEES
-674 ELIDDKETSS
+674 
-684 PKEQIDSDD
+684 
-693 ISIGTVSETIEN
+693 
-705 PASFHYNAFSGMTYG
+705 YNANFHMSPFATQSA
-720 GMMKRYDSNIKALR
+720 GMMTRYDWNIKALR
-734 TLKQVQSEHR
+734 TLKQIQGENR
-744 PATPLEQDILS
+744 AATHEEQEILS

-768 PNNDNWT
+768 ANNENW
-775 KEYTELKELLTPEE
+775 KEEYGELKELLTPEE
-789 YESARAT
+789 YEAARAT

-804 TLVASVIGDA
+804 SIVTSAIGNALV
-814 LSQFGFKEGN
+814 QFGFKDGN
-824 ILEPSLGIGNFF
+824 VLEPSLGVGNFF
-836 GCLPERLS
+836 GCLP
-844 DSRLYGVEIDPVS
+844 DSMSQAKLFGVEIDPVS

-870 EIKGFQE
+870 EIKGFEE
-877 TAYPDNFFDAVI
+877 TTYPDNFFDAVI
-889 GNVPFGDYKAFD
+889 GNVPFGDYKVFD

-940 KNNTIRKYL
+940 KNNSIRKYI

-957 AVRLPVSTFMD
+957 AVRLPDSTFSG

-997 GYTEDGIPVNSY
+997 DFSEDGIPINSY
-1009 FVEHPEMMLGTMKY
+1009 FAEHPEMMLGTMKY

-1038 NEDDN
+1038 NDDPN
-1043 FNLYEALSNAISNI
+1043 FNLYEALNNAIANI
-1057 HAEYHDFE
+1057 HAEYKDFE
-1065 LISEKEESI
+1065 LVSESEESI
-1074 TTDIPA
+1074 TADIPA

-1088 FTEYDGKLYFRKDSR
+1088 FTEHDGKIYFRKDSR

-1109 GDRTEKRIRG
+1109 GDKTVKRIRG
-1119 LMKLRDLTRNVIN
+1119 LMRIRELTRKVID
-1132 IQIEGRTSDELQAAQ
+1132 IQIEGVSEEELKTAQ
-1147 KELSDTYDSFVK
+1147 KELSDTYDRFVK

-1183 SLEKVDEDGE
+1183 SLEIVDEDGNVE
-1193 VTKAEMFTKQTIK
+1193 KAEMFTKQTIK
-1206 AKQEISRVE
+1206 AKQEVTRVE
-1215 TAVEALNLSINEFNG
+1215 TAVEALNLSINKFNG

-1236 LSVYEPDISGYIED
+1236 LSVYEPDISGYIDE
-1250 IRKQRA
+1250 IREKSKNSR
-1256 EGQQVNA
+1256 EVNA
-1263 VAESTTFMVRS
+1263 VAEPMAFS
-1274 DGVADNVSG
+1274 VAGTGNPDDIQMD
-1283 ESESVEVE
+1283 VE
-1291 EINLSDD
+1291 EISLSDN
-1298 LRFQLMREKLIDE
+1298 LRFELMREKLIEE

-1338 LSGNVRDKLT
+1338 LSGNVRDKLV

-1407 WARDDGYRRGVKVN
+1407 WARDDGSPYRRNGIKVN
-1421 LNRFSME
+1421 LNRFSVE
-1428 WFVENKSRD
+1428 WFIENKSRD

-1443 TKTYGTSR
+1443 TKTYGTGR

-1459 ATLNM
+1459 STLNM
-1464 RTVTVRDRIEDG
+1464 RVVTVRDRIEDG

-1498 IKEEFKNWIWKDPDR
+1498 IKEEFRNWIWKDPDR

-1519 FYNQTFNNI
+1519 YYNQTFNNI

-1536 HLDFPGMNPDIHLE
+1536 HLEFPGMNPDIHLE
-1550 QHQVNAIARI
+1550 EHQVNAIARV

-1581 AACMEQKRLGLANK
+1581 ASCMEQKRLGLANK

-1616 PSANILVATE
+1616 PSANILVASE

-1661 SKERQEELMNRQIS
+1661 SKERQQELMNRQID
-1675 ELSLAIAEIKAEN
+1675 ELNMAIADIKAEN

-1698 AQKKKLEEQLKE
+1698 AQKKRLEEQMKE
-1710 LIETVDRDDVITFE
+1710 LVETVDRDDVITFE

-1736 HAFKNLSIFSK
+1736 HAFKRLTIFSK
-1747 MTNVAGISNT
+1747 MTNVAGIT
-1757 GSKRAMDMFLKCQY
+1757 GAGSKRAMDMYLKCQY

-1805 DTLEQLGIY
+1805 DALEQLGIY

-1823 GEVTT
+1823 GEVMT

-1841 RNRFNRFVN
+1841 RNRFNKFVN

-1861 ADIRTRDTLNLPVPE
+1861 ADIRTRDTLDLKVPD

-1899 FVARAERIH
+1899 LVERAERIH

-1925 ARLLGTDARL
+1925 ARLLGIDARL

-1940 PPNEGGKLN
+1940 LENPGGKLN

-1958 YKRAES
+1958 YKRAE
-1964 QDIIGTQLIFSDIG
+1964 DLGIIGTQLVFSDIG

-1989 DPDYYRN
+1989 EPDYYKN
-1996 GHEFDV
+1996 GHDFDV

-2010 VRRGIPAGEIAFIHD
+2010 VRRGIPAEEIAFVHD

-2035 FKEMRLG
+2035 FKDMRLG
-2042 TKKILIGSTEKCG
+2042 NKKILIGSTEKCG

-2067 HHVDCPWKP
+2067 HHCDCPWKP

-2089 GNENDTVAV
+2089 GNENESVAV

-2106 FDAYSWSVV
+2106 FDAYSWV
-2115 ENKQRFISQV
+2115 R
-2125 MTSKSIGR
+2125 R
-2133 SCEDIDE
+2133 E
-2140 VTFQYAEIKA
+2140 VA
-2150 VATGNPL
+2150 
-2157 IKEKMEID
+2157 
-2165 NDVQR
+2165 
-2170 LKLLKASYN
+2170 
-2179 SQHYQHQDNFMV
+2179 
-2191 KLPKLISAATEKLA
+2191 
-2205 NVKQD
+2205 
-2210 VAFRDEMAV
+2210 
-2219 KQPDFAIEVFGPV
+2219 
-2232 MLSEK
+2232 
-2237 KLREEKDANQMSID
+2237 
-2251 GTSDKSIEETV
+2251 
-2262 IRTDAGA
+2262 
-2269 IYKERTDGGTALLA
+2269 
-2283 AISRAKT
+2283 
-2290 GVRTEIGRYKGFTLS
+2290 
-2305 VEKNFMGINYL
+2305 
-2316 MLTGKADYSIE
+2316 
-2327 ISSSPVG
+2327 
-2334 MMVRLENE
+2334 
-2342 FSKIQEKIT
+2342 
-2351 FLEQKLD
+2351 
-2358 TYHRDMERAKA
+2358 
-2369 DFEKPFEHEEE
+2369 
-2380 LQQKLKRQFEIN
+2380 
-2392 AELDLDKAEGGKEE
+2392 
-2406 TFDEKKSAE
+2406 
-2415 KSESREDDELVADE
+2415 
-2429 ESEDTRDE
+2429 
-2437 QENTYGIVNFG
+2437 
-2448 NRASGS
+2448 
-2454 R
+2454 

>member
-8 SQIYNEVIHEV
+8 RQIYNDVIHDV
-19 TKSEEVWKSVLSLCG
+19 TKTEETWKSVLSLCG

-69 VKRGSKGVAIYPSRA
+69 VKRGSKGIAIYPSRA

-97 TGGRNVKLTWD
+97 TGGRNVNLTWSLD
-108 LSGDNLDGYAKLLA
+108 GDNLTDYAKRLA
-122 KEGKVTLSGDES
+122 GEGSINLTGNES
-134 LGELQ
+134 LGELK
-139 NKIWDFTKA
+139 NKIWDFTKS
-148 EIRDILNTH
+148 EIRGILKETH

-165 DKLGNQI
+165 DKLGHQI

-179 RDDGM
+179 RDDGL
-184 QIIENSIFYVVA
+184 QIIERSIFYVVA
-196 GRCSFGLSSSEQNIR
+196 GRCGFDQPKGEDRLS
-211 TITQIN
+211 TITQIV

-229 SDVSCEVLRD
+229 SDVSCEVLRN
-239 ISRSIREV
+239 ISCSIKAV
-247 ERERRESHERST
+247 ERERRMSYERGT
-259 EVQRGNG
+259 TVQRGS
-266 RNAVSE
+266 RRDAVSE

-277 GKPVEDRQVRSD
+277 GESVTDREVRSD
-289 GDGLSEGEPL
+289 GDGLSEREPL
-299 RKVSVTEK
+299 REVSVSGEIRET
-307 VRKADGGLSSGERG
+307 DGGSGTGERG
-321 SVPDGRSVDEAVSK
+321 SVSDGGSDDGAVSEIPHGEK
-335 DASGEESGRHDGDVA
+335 SGGHDGDVE
-350 DQGAGTK
+350 DQRAGNETDT
-357 AGAGDNPSRPDQQ
+357 GDHRPRSDQQ
-370 VPLRESPITSL
+370 VSLDSGDSKKENNPLVSS
-381 NDDRLTADDFKQLSF
+381 DDTQGEYHQISF
-396 MDMVAPESDLDRELR
+396 MDMMESPDNEFDRELK
-411 ELNNLGEERG
+411 ELENFGEERG
-421 AETASL
+421 ADTASL

-445 GKYTYLNPKKEQ
+445 GKYTYLNPKKEP
-457 VPPDYIK
+457 VPEEYIK
-464 QVVLRGTGFVDG
+464 TVVLRGTGFVGG
-476 KKRVYNICKTEFVKS
+476 KKRVCQIMQSEFVKS
-491 ERVNRIKKEFGTG
+491 ERVKKIKAEYGTG

-534 GEKEGYVNW
+534 GEKEGYANW
-543 NAIEE
+543 NTIEQ

-562 EPEFVDSEPP
+562 EPEFVDAEPP
-572 VDMPNN
+572 KDLPESE
-578 DVIDA
+578 DIIDA
-583 DYKEI
+583 DYVEM
-588 HTESDMEESFAED
+588 DAYDEEVDSFSEGIA
-601 NAEDS
+601 NDS
-606 IEPLSEYAI
+606 IEELDEFAI
-615 PDEVEDMGVPDS
+615 PDEVGDMGIPDS
-627 ERALDEQNEDT
+627 KRASDEQNEDT
-638 LNGMTPEELAK
+638 WYGMTPGELAR

-659 GREFLSENEYEAGLA
+659 GREFMDEES
-674 ELIDDKETSS
+674 
-684 PKEQIDSDD
+684 
-693 ISIGTVSETIEN
+693 
-705 PASFHYNAFSGMTYG
+705 YNANFHMSPFATQSA
-720 GMMKRYDSNIKALR
+720 GMMTRYDWNIKALR
-734 TLKQVQSEHR
+734 TLKQIQGENR
-744 PATPLEQDILS
+744 AATHEEQEILS

-768 PNNDNWT
+768 ANNENW
-775 KEYTELKELLTPEE
+775 KEEYGELKELLTPEE
-789 YESARAT
+789 YEAARAT

-804 TLVASVIGDA
+804 SIVTSAIGNALV
-814 LSQFGFKEGN
+814 QFGFKDGN
-824 ILEPSLGIGNFF
+824 VLEPSLGVGNFF
-836 GCLPERLS
+836 GCLP
-844 DSRLYGVEIDPVS
+844 DSMSQAKLFGVEIDPVS

-870 EIKGFQE
+870 EIKGFEE
-877 TAYPDNFFDAVI
+877 TTYPDNFFDAVI
-889 GNVPFGDYKAFD
+889 GNVPFGDYKVFD

-914 FLAKSIDQVRPGGIV
+914 FLAKSIDQVRPSGIV

-940 KNNTIRKYL
+940 KNNSIRKYI

-957 AVRLPVSTFMD
+957 AVRLPDSTFSG

-997 GYTEDGIPVNSY
+997 DFSEDGIPINSY
-1009 FVEHPEMMLGTMKY
+1009 FAEHPEMMLGTMKY

-1038 NEDDN
+1038 NDDPN
-1043 FNLYEALSNAISNI
+1043 FNLYEALNNAIANI
-1057 HAEYHDFE
+1057 HAEYKDFE
-1065 LISEKEESI
+1065 LVSESEESI
-1074 TTDIPA
+1074 TADIPA

-1088 FTEYDGKLYFRKDSR
+1088 FTEHDGKIYFRKDSR

-1109 GDRTEKRIRG
+1109 GDKTVKRIRG
-1119 LMKLRDLTRNVIN
+1119 LMRIRELTRKVID
-1132 IQIEGRTSDELQAAQ
+1132 IQIEGASEEELKTAQ
-1147 KELSDTYDSFVK
+1147 KELSDTYDRFVK

-1183 SLEKVDEDGE
+1183 SLEIVDEDGNVE
-1193 VTKAEMFTKQTIK
+1193 KAEMFTKQTIK
-1206 AKQEISRVE
+1206 AKQEVTRVE
-1215 TAVEALNLSINEFNG
+1215 TAVEALNLSINKFNG

-1236 LSVYEPDISGYIED
+1236 LSVYEPDISGYIDE
-1250 IRKQRA
+1250 IREKSKNSR
-1256 EGQQVNA
+1256 EVNA
-1263 VAESTTFMVRS
+1263 VAEPMAFS
-1274 DGVADNVSG
+1274 VAGTGNPDDIQMD
-1283 ESESVEVE
+1283 VE
-1291 EINLSDD
+1291 EISLSDN
-1298 LRFQLMREKLIDE
+1298 LRFELMREKLIEE

-1338 LSGNVRDKLT
+1338 LSGNVRDKLV

-1407 WARDDGYRRGVKVN
+1407 WARDDGSPYRRNGIKVN
-1421 LNRFSME
+1421 LNRFSVE
-1428 WFVENKSRD
+1428 WFIENKSRD

-1443 TKTYGTSR
+1443 TKTYGTGR

-1459 ATLNM
+1459 STLNM
-1464 RTVTVRDRIEDG
+1464 RVVTVRDRIEDG

-1498 IKEEFKNWIWKDPDR
+1498 IKEEFRNWIWKDPDR

-1519 FYNQTFNNI
+1519 YYNQTFNNI

-1536 HLDFPGMNPDIHLE
+1536 HLEFPGMNPDIHLE
-1550 QHQVNAIARI
+1550 EHQVNAIARV

-1581 AACMEQKRLGLANK
+1581 ASCMEQKRLGLANK

-1616 PSANILVATE
+1616 PSANILVASE

-1661 SKERQEELMNRQIS
+1661 SKERQQELMNRQID
-1675 ELSLAIAEIKAEN
+1675 ELNMAIADIKAEN

-1698 AQKKKLEEQLKE
+1698 AQKKRLEEQMKE
-1710 LIETVDRDDVITFE
+1710 LVETVDRDDVITFE

-1736 HAFKNLSIFSK
+1736 HAFKRLTIFSK
-1747 MTNVAGISNT
+1747 MTNVAGIT
-1757 GSKRAMDMFLKCQY
+1757 GAGSKRAMDMYLKCQY

-1805 DTLEQLGIY
+1805 DALEQLGIY

-1823 GEVTT
+1823 GEVMT

-1841 RNRFNRFVN
+1841 RNRFNKFVN

-1861 ADIRTRDTLNLPVPE
+1861 ADIRTRDTLDLKVPD

-1899 FVARAERIH
+1899 LVERAERIH

-1940 PPNEGGKLN
+1940 LENPGGKLN

-1958 YKRAES
+1958 YKRAE
-1964 QDIIGTQLIFSDIG
+1964 DLGIIGTQLVFSDIG

-1989 DPDYYRN
+1989 EPDYYKN
-1996 GHEFDV
+1996 GHDFDV

-2010 VRRGIPAGEIAFIHD
+2010 VRRGIPAEEIAFVHD

-2035 FKEMRLG
+2035 FKDMRLG
-2042 TKKILIGSTEKCG
+2042 NKKILIGSTEKCG

-2067 HHVDCPWKP
+2067 HHCDCPWKP

-2089 GNENDTVAV
+2089 GNENESVAV

-2106 FDAYSWSVV
+2106 FDAYSWV
-2115 ENKQRFISQV
+2115 R
-2125 MTSKSIGR
+2125 R
-2133 SCEDIDE
+2133 E
-2140 VTFQYAEIKA
+2140 VA
-2150 VATGNPL
+2150 
-2157 IKEKMEID
+2157 
-2165 NDVQR
+2165 
-2170 LKLLKASYN
+2170 
-2179 SQHYQHQDNFMV
+2179 
-2191 KLPKLISAATEKLA
+2191 
-2205 NVKQD
+2205 
-2210 VAFRDEMAV
+2210 
-2219 KQPDFAIEVFGPV
+2219 
-2232 MLSEK
+2232 
-2237 KLREEKDANQMSID
+2237 
-2251 GTSDKSIEETV
+2251 
-2262 IRTDAGA
+2262 
-2269 IYKERTDGGTALLA
+2269 
-2283 AISRAKT
+2283 
-2290 GVRTEIGRYKGFTLS
+2290 
-2305 VEKNFMGINYL
+2305 
-2316 MLTGKADYSIE
+2316 
-2327 ISSSPVG
+2327 
-2334 MMVRLENE
+2334 
-2342 FSKIQEKIT
+2342 
-2351 FLEQKLD
+2351 
-2358 TYHRDMERAKA
+2358 
-2369 DFEKPFEHEEE
+2369 
-2380 LQQKLKRQFEIN
+2380 
-2392 AELDLDKAEGGKEE
+2392 
-2406 TFDEKKSAE
+2406 
-2415 KSESREDDELVADE
+2415 
-2429 ESEDTRDE
+2429 
-2437 QENTYGIVNFG
+2437 
-2448 NRASGS
+2448 
-2454 R
+2454 

>member
-8 SQIYNEVIHEV
+8 RQIYNDVIHDV
-19 TKSEEVWKSVLSLCG
+19 TKTEETWKSVLSLCG

-69 VKRGSKGVAIYPSRA
+69 VKRGSKGIAIYPSRA

-97 TGGRNVKLTWD
+97 TGGRNVNLTWSLD
-108 LSGDNLDGYAKLLA
+108 GDNLTDYAKRLA
-122 KEGKVTLSGDES
+122 GEGSINLTGNES
-134 LGELQ
+134 LGELK
-139 NKIWDFTKA
+139 NKIWDFTKS
-148 EIRDILNTH
+148 EIRGILKETH

-165 DKLGNQI
+165 DKLGHQI

-179 RDDGM
+179 RDDGL
-184 QIIENSIFYVVA
+184 QIIERSIFYVVA
-196 GRCSFGLSSSEQNIR
+196 GRCGFDQPKGEDRLS
-211 TITQIN
+211 TITQIV

-229 SDVSCEVLRD
+229 SDVSCEVLRN
-239 ISRSIREV
+239 ISCSIKAV
-247 ERERRESHERST
+247 ERERRMSYERGT
-259 EVQRGNG
+259 TVQRGS
-266 RNAVSE
+266 RRDAVSE

-277 GKPVEDRQVRSD
+277 GESVTDREVRSD
-289 GDGLSEGEPL
+289 GDGLSEREPL
-299 RKVSVTEK
+299 REVSVSGEIRET
-307 VRKADGGLSSGERG
+307 DGGSGTGERG
-321 SVPDGRSVDEAVSK
+321 SVPDGGSDDGAVSEIPHGEK
-335 DASGEESGRHDGDVA
+335 SGGHDGDVE
-350 DQGAGTK
+350 DQRAGNETDT
-357 AGAGDNPSRPDQQ
+357 GDHRPRSDQQ
-370 VPLRESPITSL
+370 VSLDSGDSKKENNPLVSS
-381 NDDRLTADDFKQLSF
+381 DDTQGEYHQISF
-396 MDMVAPESDLDRELR
+396 MDMMESPDNEFDRELK
-411 ELNNLGEERG
+411 ELENFGEERG
-421 AETASL
+421 ADTASL

-445 GKYTYLNPKKEQ
+445 GKYTYLNPKKEP
-457 VPPDYIK
+457 VPEEYIK
-464 QVVLRGTGFVDG
+464 TVVLRGTGFVGG
-476 KKRVYNICKTEFVKS
+476 KKRVCQIMQSEFVKS
-491 ERVNRIKKEFGTG
+491 ERVKKIKAEYGTG

-534 GEKEGYVNW
+534 GEKEGYANW
-543 NAIEE
+543 NTIEQ

-562 EPEFVDSEPP
+562 EPEFVDAEPP
-572 VDMPNN
+572 KDLPESE
-578 DVIDA
+578 DIIDA
-583 DYKEI
+583 DYVEM
-588 HTESDMEESFAED
+588 DAYDEEVDSFSEGIA
-601 NAEDS
+601 NDS
-606 IEPLSEYAI
+606 IEELDEFAI
-615 PDEVEDMGVPDS
+615 PDEVGDMGIPDS
-627 ERALDEQNEDT
+627 KRASDEQNEDT
-638 LNGMTPEELAK
+638 WYGMTPGELAR

-659 GREFLSENEYEAGLA
+659 GREFMDEES
-674 ELIDDKETSS
+674 
-684 PKEQIDSDD
+684 
-693 ISIGTVSETIEN
+693 
-705 PASFHYNAFSGMTYG
+705 YNANFHMSPFATQSA
-720 GMMKRYDSNIKALR
+720 GMMTRYDWNIKALR
-734 TLKQVQSEHR
+734 TLKQIQGENR
-744 PATPLEQDILS
+744 AATHEEQEILS

-768 PNNDNWT
+768 ANNENW
-775 KEYTELKELLTPEE
+775 KEEYGELKELLTPEE
-789 YESARAT
+789 YEAARAT

-804 TLVASVIGDA
+804 SIVTSAIGNALV
-814 LSQFGFKEGN
+814 QFGFKDGN
-824 ILEPSLGIGNFF
+824 VLEPSLGVGNFF
-836 GCLPERLS
+836 GCLP
-844 DSRLYGVEIDPVS
+844 DSMSQAKLFGVEIDPVS

-870 EIKGFQE
+870 EIKGFEE
-877 TAYPDNFFDAVI
+877 TTYPDNFFDAVI
-889 GNVPFGDYKAFD
+889 GNVPFGDYKVFD

-940 KNNTIRKYL
+940 KNNSIRKYI

-957 AVRLPVSTFMD
+957 AVRLPDSTFSG

-997 GYTEDGIPVNSY
+997 DFSEDGIPINSY
-1009 FVEHPEMMLGTMKY
+1009 FAEHPEMMLGTMKY

-1038 NEDDN
+1038 NDDPN
-1043 FNLYEALSNAISNI
+1043 FNLYEALNNAIANI
-1057 HAEYHDFE
+1057 HAEYKDFE
-1065 LISEKEESI
+1065 LVSESEESI
-1074 TTDIPA
+1074 TADIPA

-1088 FTEYDGKLYFRKDSR
+1088 FTEHDGKIYFRKDSR

-1109 GDRTEKRIRG
+1109 GDKTVKRIRG
-1119 LMKLRDLTRNVIN
+1119 LMRIRELTRKVID
-1132 IQIEGRTSDELQAAQ
+1132 IQIEGASEEELKTAQ
-1147 KELSDTYDSFVK
+1147 KELSDTYDRFVK

-1183 SLEKVDEDGE
+1183 SLEIVDEDGNVE
-1193 VTKAEMFTKQTIK
+1193 KAEMFTKQTIK
-1206 AKQEISRVE
+1206 AKQEVTRVE
-1215 TAVEALNLSINEFNG
+1215 TAVEALNLSINKFNG

-1236 LSVYEPDISGYIED
+1236 LSVYEPDISGYIDE
-1250 IRKQRA
+1250 IREKSKNSR
-1256 EGQQVNA
+1256 EVNA
-1263 VAESTTFMVRS
+1263 VAEPMAFS
-1274 DGVADNVSG
+1274 VAGTGNPDDIQMD
-1283 ESESVEVE
+1283 VE
-1291 EINLSDD
+1291 EISLSDN
-1298 LRFQLMREKLIDE
+1298 LRFELMREKLIEE

-1338 LSGNVRDKLT
+1338 LSGNVRDKLV

-1407 WARDDGYRRGVKVN
+1407 WARDDGSPYRRNGIKVN
-1421 LNRFSME
+1421 LNRFSVE
-1428 WFVENKSRD
+1428 WFIENKSRD

-1443 TKTYGTSR
+1443 TKTYGTGR

-1459 ATLNM
+1459 STLNM
-1464 RTVTVRDRIEDG
+1464 RVVTVRDRIEDG

-1498 IKEEFKNWIWKDPDR
+1498 IKEEFRNWIWKDPDR

-1519 FYNQTFNNI
+1519 YYNQTFNNI

-1536 HLDFPGMNPDIHLE
+1536 HLEFPGMNPDIHLE
-1550 QHQVNAIARI
+1550 EHQVNAIARV

-1581 AACMEQKRLGLANK
+1581 ASCMEQKRLGLANK

-1616 PSANILVATE
+1616 PSANILVASE

-1661 SKERQEELMNRQIS
+1661 SKERQQELMNRQID
-1675 ELSLAIAEIKAEN
+1675 ELNMAIADIKAEN

-1698 AQKKKLEEQLKE
+1698 AQKKRLEEQMKE
-1710 LIETVDRDDVITFE
+1710 LVETVDRDDVITFE

-1736 HAFKNLSIFSK
+1736 HAFKRLTIFSK
-1747 MTNVAGISNT
+1747 MTNVAGIT
-1757 GSKRAMDMFLKCQY
+1757 GAGSKRAMDMYLKCQY

-1805 DTLEQLGIY
+1805 DALEQLGIY

-1823 GEVTT
+1823 GEVMT

-1841 RNRFNRFVN
+1841 RNRFNKFVN

-1861 ADIRTRDTLNLPVPE
+1861 ADIRTRDTLDLKVPD

-1899 FVARAERIH
+1899 LVERAERIH

-1940 PPNEGGKLN
+1940 LENPGGKLN

-1958 YKRAES
+1958 YKRAE
-1964 QDIIGTQLIFSDIG
+1964 DLGIIGTQLVFSDIG

-1989 DPDYYRN
+1989 EPDYYKN
-1996 GHEFDV
+1996 GHDFDV

-2010 VRRGIPAGEIAFIHD
+2010 VRRGIPAEEIAFVHD

-2035 FKEMRLG
+2035 FKDMRLG
-2042 TKKILIGSTEKCG
+2042 NKKILIGSTEKCG

-2067 HHVDCPWKP
+2067 HHCDCPWKP
-2076 SSIEQRE
+2076 SRV
-2083 GRGLRQ
+2083 GRILRTFKIKMNVEVQTMAKTIFEEMGGRYERQ
-2089 GNENDTVAV
+2089 GDYLIPCIALPAEEEQPIGTWGQRHLDYLKQ
-2098 YRYVTKGT
+2098 YRKVTYTNLLTSGRLN
-2106 FDAYSWSVV
+2106 AYLADINRQAQ
-2115 ENKQRFISQV
+2115 ERFERLIEGMKQAQGI
-2125 MTSKSIGR
+2125 T
-2133 SCEDIDE
+2133 E
-2140 VTFQYAEIKA
+2140 
-2150 VATGNPL
+2150 
-2157 IKEKMEID
+2157 
-2165 NDVQR
+2165 R
-2170 LKLLKASYN
+2170 LKEENALEWTGRLGNIRAC
-2179 SQHYQHQDNFMV
+2179 
-2191 KLPKLISAATEKLA
+2191 A
-2205 NVKQD
+2205 
-2210 VAFRDEMAV
+2210 
-2219 KQPDFAIEVFGPV
+2219 
-2232 MLSEK
+2232 
-2237 KLREEKDANQMSID
+2237 RE
-2251 GTSDKSIEETV
+2251 
-2262 IRTDAGA
+2262 
-2269 IYKERTDGGTALLA
+2269 
-2283 AISRAKT
+2283 
-2290 GVRTEIGRYKGFTLS
+2290 
-2305 VEKNFMGINYL
+2305 
-2316 MLTGKADYSIE
+2316 
-2327 ISSSPVG
+2327 
-2334 MMVRLENE
+2334 
-2342 FSKIQEKIT
+2342 
-2351 FLEQKLD
+2351 
-2358 TYHRDMERAKA
+2358 
-2369 DFEKPFEHEEE
+2369 
-2380 LQQKLKRQFEIN
+2380 
-2392 AELDLDKAEGGKEE
+2392 
-2406 TFDEKKSAE
+2406 
-2415 KSESREDDELVADE
+2415 
-2429 ESEDTRDE
+2429 
-2437 QENTYGIVNFG
+2437 IVNEEIIFV
-2448 NRASGS
+2448 
-2454 R
+2454 